1 MTEPTVPLYELR
13 GLRKVYQG
21 PAEEVVVIKGLD
33 FVIPEGDALAI
44 LGASGSGKSSLLHLL
59 GALDVPTAGQ
69 VRFRGRDMASLSPAE
84 AARLRNEE
92 IGFVFQFHHLLPEF
106 TTLENVAMPALIA
119 NMSHREAFARA
130 RESLSLVGL
139 DERAEHRVTTLSGG
153 ERQRAAIARAV
164 LLRPGVLLADEP
176 TGNLDEATGAKVG
189 EMLVRLNAELGMT
202 LVVVTHNHNLAAL
215 MGRRLELQGGELYA
229 RNETSRA

>member
-1 MTEPTVPLYELR
+1 
-13 GLRKVYQG
+13 
-21 PAEEVVVIKGLD
+21 
-33 FVIPEGDALAI
+33 
-44 LGASGSGKSSLLHLL
+44 
-59 GALDVPTAGQ
+59 
-69 VRFRGRDMASLSPAE
+69 VRNR
-84 AARLRNEE
+84 E

-119 NMSHREAFARA
+119 KMGRREAFARA
-130 RESLSLVGL
+130 KESLSLVGL

-164 LLRPGVLLADEP
+164 LLRPVVLLADEP

-189 EMLVRLNAELGMT
+189 DVLARLNAELGMT
-202 LVVVTHNHNLAAL
+202 LVVVTHNHNLAAV

-229 RNETSRA
+229 RNETSRS

>member
-1 MTEPTVPLYELR
+1 MTEAPLYELV
-13 GLRKVYQG
+13 GVRKAYQG
-21 PAEEVVVIKGLD
+21 PAEEVVVLKHLD
-33 FVIPEGDALAI
+33 FTIPAGDSMAI

-59 GALDVPTAGQ
+59 GALDKPTAGEI
-69 VRFRGRDMASLSPAE
+69 RFRGRDLAGLDPQE
-84 AARLRNEE
+84 AARVRNRE

-106 TTLENVAMPALIA
+106 STLENVAMPALIA
-119 NMSHREAFARA
+119 GLTRA
-130 RESLSLVGL
+130 DALERAKESLSLVGL
-139 DERAEHRVTTLSGG
+139 DERAGHRVTTLSGG

-176 TGNLDEATGAKVG
+176 TGNLDEATGARVG
-189 EMLVRLNAELGMT
+189 EVLARLNAELGMT

-229 RNETSRA
+229 RNETYRS

>member
-1 MTEPTVPLYELR
+1 
-13 GLRKVYQG
+13 
-21 PAEEVVVIKGLD
+21 
-33 FVIPEGDALAI
+33 
-44 LGASGSGKSSLLHLL
+44 L
-59 GALDVPTAGQ
+59 GALDKPTAGNIF
-69 VRFRGRDMASLSPAE
+69 FRGRDLATLSAKE
-84 AARLRNEE
+84 AAETRNQL

-106 TTLENVAMPALIA
+106 TTVENVAMPGLIA
-119 NMSHREAFARA
+119 GMPRRQAFALA

-164 LLRPGVLLADEP
+164 LLRPAVLLADEP
-176 TGNLDEATGAKVG
+176 TGNLDEATGARVG
-189 EMLVRLNAELGMT
+189 EMLARLNAELGMT

-229 RNETSRA
+229 RNETFRS

>member
-1 MTEPTVPLYELR
+1 MSEALYELHQV
-13 GLRKVYQG
+13 RKVYQG
-21 PAEEVVVIKGLD
+21 PAEEVTILTGLD
-33 FVIPEGDALAI
+33 FTIAPGDSLAI
-44 LGASGSGKSSLLHLL
+44 LGASGSGKSTLLHLL
-59 GALDVPTAGQ
+59 GALDQPTSGSIHFA
-69 VRFRGRDMASLSPAE
+69 GRDLAKLSVNAAASI
-84 AARLRNEE
+84 RNHE

-119 NMSHREAFARA
+119 GTERKQAFAQARA
-130 RESLSLVGL
+130 SLSLVGL

-164 LLRPGVLLADEP
+164 LLRPSVLLADEP
-176 TGNLDEATGAKVG
+176 TGNLDEATGGRVG
-189 EMLVRLNAELGMT
+189 EMLARLNAELGMT

-229 RNETSRA
+229 RNETLRS

>member
-1 MTEPTVPLYELR
+1 MTEPLYELR
-13 GLRKVYQG
+13 QVRKVYQG
-21 PAEEVVVIKGLD
+21 PAEEVTVLSCLD
-33 FVIPEGDALAI
+33 FTIAPGDSLAI

-59 GALDVPTAGQ
+59 GALDQPTAGTIH
-69 VRFRGRDMASLSPAE
+69 FGGRDLSRLTVKE
-84 AARLRNEE
+84 AAAIRNRE

-119 NMSHREAFARA
+119 GIERKQAFTQARA
-130 RESLSLVGL
+130 SLSLVGL

-164 LLRPGVLLADEP
+164 LLRPSVLLADEP
-176 TGNLDEATGAKVG
+176 TGNLDEATGGRVG
-189 EMLVRLNAELGMT
+189 EMLARLNAELGMT

-229 RNETSRA
+229 RNETLRS

>member
-1 MTEPTVPLYELR
+1 MTEAPLYELTR
-13 GLRKVYQG
+13 VRKVYQG
-21 PAEEVVVIKGLD
+21 PAEEVVVLKELD
-33 FVIPEGDALAI
+33 FIIQAGASMAI

-59 GALDVPTAGQ
+59 GALDRPSGGTI
-69 VRFRGRDMASLSPAE
+69 RFRGRDLAGITAQE
-84 AARLRNEE
+84 AARIRNRE

-106 TTLENVAMPALIA
+106 TTIENVAMPALIA
-119 NMSHREAFARA
+119 GASHREAFDKARA
-130 RESLSLVGL
+130 SLSLVGL

-164 LLRPGVLLADEP
+164 LLRPAVLLADEP
-176 TGNLDEATGAKVG
+176 TGNLDEATGARVG
-189 EMLVRLNAELGMT
+189 EVLAHLNAELGMT

-229 RNETSRA
+229 RNETFRS